1 MTFKVQNPPPLPKKK
16 NPVGSIFLSLSS
28 TSFDFNL
35 FSVASQKKK
44 TDKEVPFM
52 IKVSFLYSNGKIFV
66 SFFGGFYLVFFPYL
80 ILAFWGILL

>member
-44 TDKEVPFM
+44 KQTK
-52 IKVSFLYSNGKIFV
+52 KFL
-66 SFFGGFYLVFFPYL
+66 L
-80 ILAFWGILL
+80 

>member
-44 TDKEVPFM
+44 NRQRSSFYDKGMM
-52 IKVSFLYSNGKIFV
+52 IANK
-66 SFFGGFYLVFFPYL
+66 
-80 ILAFWGILL
+80 